1 MNLTRRNLLGLCAA
15 SALALPADIVMPVSR
30 GNVRPARISVF
41 AHYVHNVAKER
52 EISLGEAAGLL
63 FDQGVRGFDDHYV
76 SKKLPELA
84 ATKLK
89 PVNLYGWVTFRAP
102 DGGEAEMTAFL
113 GTAKRFGVPR
123 VMVIPDRFTQG
134 GDEEAEF
141 GEMVAGLRKMVARAK
156 GMGITVTVEDFGGD
170 PLSPCNRMV
179 YLKRFLDEIPDLRLA
194 LDSGNLYYARRGE
207 DILELMRHAEGRI
220 AHVHLKDQL
229 PSDQRTYAEL
239 GVGGVPNREIV
250 HHVTRQGYD
259 GWFTLENTVPGAD
272 TLLET
277 VRQVATLRAWRQGL

>member
-1 MNLTRRNLLGLCAA
+1 MNMTRRCLLGLVAA
-15 SALALPADIVMPVSR
+15 CALALPAGAVGSAGDTK
-30 GNVRPARISVF
+30 ISVF

-52 EISLGEAAGLL
+52 QVSLAAAADLL
-63 FDQGVRGFDDHYV
+63 YAEGVRGFDDHYV
-76 SKKLPELA
+76 SGKLAELA

-89 PVNLYGWVTFRAP
+89 PINLYGWVKFRAP

-113 GTAKRFGVPR
+113 DTAKRFGVPR

-141 GEMVAGLRKMVARAK
+141 REMVAGLRKMVARAK

-170 PLSPCNRMV
+170 PLSPCNRMA

-207 DILELMRHAEGRI
+207 DILELMRHAGGRI
-220 AHVHLKDQL
+220 AHVHLKDQV
-229 PSDQRTYAEL
+229 PADQRTYAEL
-239 GVGGVPNREIV
+239 GLGGVPNREIV
-250 HHVTRQGYD
+250 HYVTERGYD
-259 GWFTLENTVPGAD
+259 GWFTLENTVSGAD
-272 TLLET
+272 TLLEA
-277 VRQVATLRAWRQGL
+277 VRQTATLKAWRRGL